1 MRKNGETTYAS
12 LCAMVMRLLSCGVG
26 CVGPP
31 GEVGNGENEVLR
43 LSMSSMR
50 KCVTRKRE
58 TGAMYGTKWG
68 KASECVEVHT
78 RVSSNTTRDQRR
90 DGVQSSSS
98 TVSSSQAYIFFLLCP
113 CLLAARFL
121 AVSQLVPPS
130 VVPSPDRFLLCLDS
144 FLPLQY
150 PAGECTCSLFS
161 FYVLT
166 CSSLCGLQRMPL
178 A

>member
-1 MRKNGETTYAS
+1 MQKNGETTYTS
-12 LCAMVMRLLSCGVG
+12 LCAMVMHLLSCSVG
-26 CVGPP
+26 CVGPL
-31 GEVGNGENEVLR
+31 GVVGNRENEVLS

-50 KCVTRKRE
+50 KCVMRKRE

-68 KASECVEVHT
+68 KVSKCVEVHT
-78 RVSSNTTRDQRR
+78 CVSSNTTCDQHR

-130 VVPSPDRFLLCLDS
+130 VVPSPDCFLLCPDS

-150 PAGECTCSLFS
+150 PAGKCTCSLFCFMS
-161 FYVLT
+161 
-166 CSSLCGLQRMPL
+166 
-178 A
+178 